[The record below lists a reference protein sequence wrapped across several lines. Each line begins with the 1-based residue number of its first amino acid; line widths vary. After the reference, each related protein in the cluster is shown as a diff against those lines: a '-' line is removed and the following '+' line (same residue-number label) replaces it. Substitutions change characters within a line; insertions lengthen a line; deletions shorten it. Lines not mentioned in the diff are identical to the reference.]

1 VCISNY
7 VYGKWILDR
16 GKVIQWNQE
25 GKPLRV
31 IGIHSDIT
39 QRKKI
44 EERIQEQNIQLQ
56 ELNSTKDK
64 FFSIIAHDLRSP
76 FSGFIGLTKF
86 MADGIM
92 NMDKVEVQKMSIAIQ
107 ETAQNLFKLLENLLE
122 WSRIQRGMIPFDPS
136 FCIVSFLIEPTI
148 ELMRGSLTQKNI
160 ELVNQIPQKFALKA
174 DVFMLNTILRN
185 LISNAIK
192 FTQRGGKIILSAEE
206 QDSNYLFLVED
217 SGIGMSSNT
226 VGKLFKIDQK
236 VSRLGTEGEHSTG
249 LGLILC
255 KEFINKHGGKIWVE
269 SEIAVGS
276 KFYFTIPKYFN

>member
-1 VCISNY
+1 MCISNY